1 MLELQPY
8 VFFYGKC
15 EEALNFY
22 KGIFSGKIATVMRM
36 KEAPPE
42 MPAPPNWGDKIMH
55 ARFESGAVKFMASDG
70 RPDTPNVDGN
80 VSLSLITRDEAE
92 ATRIFNKLAEGGDV
106 SMPLADMFW
115 NAKFGVLK
123 DKYGI
128 EWFVNC
134 EKS

>member
-8 VFFYGKC
+8 LFFYGKC
-15 EEALNFY
+15 EEALAFY
-22 KGIFSGKIATVMRM
+22 KTIFGGKIDSVMRM

-42 MPAPPNWGDKIMH
+42 MPAPPNWSEKIMN

-70 RPDTPNVDGN
+70 SPDTANVDGN
-80 VSLSLITRDEAE
+80 ISLTLITRDEAE
-92 ATRIFNKLAEGGDV
+92 ASTIFNKLAAGGQV
-106 SMPLADMFW
+106 SMPLTDMFW

-128 EWFVNC
+128 EWFINC
-134 EKS
+134 EK

>member
-1 MLELQPY
+1 MLELEPY

-22 KGIFSGKIATVMRM
+22 KGIFNGKIASVTRM

-42 MPAPPNWGDKIMH
+42 MAAPPNWGDKIMH
-55 ARFESGAVKFMASDG
+55 ARFEAPGVAFQASDG
-70 RPDTPNVDGN
+70 GPDTKNVDGN
-80 VSLSLITRDEAE
+80 ISLGLSTKDEAE
-92 ATRIFNKLAEGGDV
+92 ATRVFDKLSEGGDV
-106 SMPLADMFW
+106 SMPMQDTFW

-134 EKS
+134 DKS

>member
-22 KGIFSGKIATVMRM
+22 KGIFGGKIGTIMRM

-42 MPAPPNWGDKIMH
+42 MPAPPNWSDKIMH

-80 VSLSLITRDEAE
+80 ISLSLVTRDEAE
-92 ATRIFNKLAEGGDV
+92 ATRIFNKLAEGGEV

-115 NAKFGVLK
+115 DAKFGLLK

-128 EWFVNC
+128 EWFINC
-134 EKS
+134 EKP

>member
-8 VFFYGKC
+8 AFFYGKC

-22 KGIFSGKIATVMRM
+22 KSIFGGTISAVMRM
-36 KEAPPE
+36 TEAPPE
-42 MPAPPNWGDKIMH
+42 MAAPPNWGEKIMY

-70 RPDTPNVDGN
+70 RPDTQSVDGN
-80 VSLSLITRDEAE
+80 ISLTLTTNDEAQ
-92 ATRIFNKLAEGGDV
+92 ASSVFNKLAEGGEV
-106 SMPLADMFW
+106 NMPLTDMFW

-123 DKYGI
+123 DKFGI
-128 EWFVNC
+128 EWFVSC